1 MANVRFISTT
11 QEKQNNREEYD
22 YNALYFCKDSGALYR
37 GNQLLSDGARTVSSY
52 SELPNFNIA
61 ADGIIYYT
69 EDTHDGYLLNI
80 TRDGWVKVI
89 SAPITDISLVPEEEK
104 DKVPVAVGGLIDA
117 INETKNYVDEKISSS
132 SAGSIDGGEI

>member
-22 YNALYFCKDSGALYR
+22 DNALYFCKDSGALYR
-37 GNQLLSDGARTVSSY
+37 GNQLLSDGARIVSSY
-52 SELPNFNIA
+52 SDLPEFNVA

-69 EDTHDGYLLNI
+69 EDTQNGYLLNI

-104 DKVPVAVGGLIDA
+104 DKVPVTVGGLIDA

-132 SAGSIDGGEI
+132 IAGSIDGGEI

>member
-1 MANVRFISTT
+1 MANVRFVSTT

-22 YNALYFCKDSGALYR
+22 YNALYFCTDSVALYR

-69 EDTHDGYLLNI
+69 LDTQNGYLLNQNK
-80 TRDGWVKVI
+80 DGWI
-89 SAPITDISLVPEEEK
+89 
-104 DKVPVAVGGLIDA
+104 LI
-117 INETKNYVDEKISSS
+117 INSNNEETKQELKNYIDETI
-132 SAGSIDGGEI
+132 GSISGGVLDGGEI

>member
-1 MANVRFISTT
+1 MANVRFVRTT
-11 QEKQNNREEYD
+11 QNKQNNREEYD
-22 YNALYFCKDSGALYR
+22 NNTLYFCTDSGALYR
-37 GNQLLSDGARTVSSY
+37 GAQLLSDGARTVSSY
-52 SELPNFNIA
+52 SNLPEFNVA

-69 EDTHDGYLLNI
+69 EDTQNGYLLNS

-89 SAPITDISLVPEEEK
+89 SAPITDISLVPEEER
-104 DKVPVAVGGLIDA
+104 DKVPVAVSGFVDA

>member
-22 YNALYFCKDSGALYR
+22 YNALYFCIYSGALYR
-37 GNQLLSDGARTVSSY
+37 GDQLLSDGVRIVSSY
-52 SELPNFNIA
+52 SDLPEFNVA

-69 EDTHDGYLLNI
+69 EDTQNGYLLNI
-80 TRDGWVKVI
+80 THDGWIKVI

-104 DKVPVAVGGLIDA
+104 DKVPVTVGGLIDA
-117 INETKNYVDEKISSS
+117 INETKSYVDEKIGFIS
-132 SAGSIDGGEI
+132 GGVIDGGEI

>member
-1 MANVRFISTT
+1 MANVRFVRTT
-11 QEKQNNREEYD
+11 QNKQNNREEYD
-22 YNALYFCKDSGALYR
+22 ENALYFCTDSGALYR
-37 GNQLLSDGARTVSSY
+37 GAQLLSDGARIVSSY
-52 SELPNFNIA
+52 SDLPAFDIA

-69 EDTHDGYLLNI
+69 EDMQNGYLLNI

-104 DKVPVAVGGLIDA
+104 DKVPVTVGGLIDA

>member
-1 MANVRFISTT
+1 MANVRFVRTT
-11 QEKQNNREEYD
+11 QDKQNNREEYD
-22 YNALYFCKDSGALYR
+22 NNALYFCTDSGALYR
-37 GNQLLSDGARTVSSY
+37 GAQLLSDGARIVSSY
-52 SELPNFNIA
+52 SELPAFNIA

-69 EDTHDGYLLNI
+69 EDTQNGYLLNI

-104 DKVPVAVGGLIDA
+104 DKVPVTVGGLIDA

>member
-1 MANVRFISTT
+1 MANVRFVSTT

-37 GNQLLSDGARTVSSY
+37 GNQLLSDGARIVSSY
-52 SELPNFNIA
+52 SDLPEFNVA
-61 ADGIIYYT
+61 ADGIIYYA
-69 EDTHDGYLLNI
+69 EDTQNGYLLNI
-80 TRDGWVKVI
+80 THDGWVQVI

>member
-1 MANVRFISTT
+1 MANVRFVRTT
-11 QEKQNNREEYD
+11 QSKQNNRKEYD
-22 YNALYFCKDSGALYR
+22 NNTLYFCTDSGALYR
-37 GNQLLSDGARTVSSY
+37 GSQLLSDGARIVSSY
-52 SELPNFNIA
+52 SGLPSFDVA

-69 EDTHDGYLLNI
+69 EDTQNGYLLNI

-104 DKVPVAVGGLIDA
+104 DKVPVTVGGLIDA

>member
-22 YNALYFCKDSGALYR
+22 YNALYFCTDSGALYR
-37 GNQLLSDGARTVSSY
+37 GNQLLSDGTRIVSSY
-52 SELPNFNIA
+52 SNLPEFNVA

-69 EDTHDGYLLNI
+69 EDTQNGYLLNI
-80 TRDGWVKVI
+80 THNGWVKVI

>member
-22 YNALYFCKDSGALYR
+22 DNALYFCKDSGALYR
-37 GNQLLSDGARTVSSY
+37 GNQLLSDGARIVSSY
-52 SELPNFNIA
+52 SDLPEFNVA

-69 EDTHDGYLLNI
+69 EDTQNGYLLNI

-104 DKVPVAVGGLIDA
+104 DKVPVTVGGLIDA
-117 INETKNYVDEKISSS
+117 INETKDYVDEKLGTISS
-132 SAGSIDGGEI
+132 GVLDGGEI

>member
-1 MANVRFISTT
+1 MPEFNV
-11 QEKQNNREEYD
+11 
-22 YNALYFCKDSGALYR
+22 
-37 GNQLLSDGARTVSSY
+37 
-52 SELPNFNIA
+52 A

-69 EDTHDGYLLNI
+69 EDTQNGYLLNS

-89 SAPITDISLVPEEEK
+89 SAPITDISLVPEEER
-104 DKVPVAVGGLIDA
+104 DKVPVAVSGFVDA

>member
-1 MANVRFISTT
+1 MMIKNMKNKVLLIVFILLLTVVLFFCFNNKARFNRLSSE
-11 QEKQNNREEYD
+11 EKAEYVLNKMTLD
-22 YNALYFCKDSGALYR
+22 EK
-37 GNQLLSDGARTVSSY
+37 
-52 SELPNFNIA
+52 IA
-61 ADGIIYYT
+61 QMLVIYYT
-69 EDTHDGYLLNI
+69 EDTQNGYLLNI
-80 TRDGWVKVI
+80 TRDGWVQVI

>member
-1 MANVRFISTT
+1 MANVRFVSTT
-11 QEKQNNREEYD
+11 QNKQDNREEYD
-22 YNALYFCKDSGALYR
+22 DNALYFCKDSGALYR
-37 GNQLLSDGARTVSSY
+37 GSQLLSDGARIVESY
-52 SELPNFNIA
+52 ADLPDFNVA

-69 EDTHDGYLLNI
+69 EDTQNGYLLNG
-80 TRDGWVKVI
+80 TRDSWVKI
-89 SAPITDISLVPEEEK
+89 INAPTTDISLVPEEEK

>member
-37 GNQLLSDGARTVSSY
+37 GNQLLSDGARIVSSY
-52 SELPNFNIA
+52 SDLPEFNVA

-69 EDTHDGYLLNI
+69 EDTQNGYLLNI
-80 TRDGWVKVI
+80 TRDGWVQVI

-132 SAGSIDGGEI
+132 SARSIDGGEI

>member
-22 YNALYFCKDSGALYR
+22 DNALYFCKDSGALYR
-37 GNQLLSDGARTVSSY
+37 GNQLLSDGARIVSSY
-52 SELPNFNIA
+52 SDLPEFNVA

-69 EDTHDGYLLNI
+69 EDTQNGYLLNI

-104 DKVPVAVGGLIDA
+104 DKVPVTVGGLIDA
-117 INETKNYVDEKISSS
+117 INETKDYVDEKLGTISSGVLDS
-132 SAGSIDGGEI
+132 GEI

>member
-22 YNALYFCKDSGALYR
+22 YNALYFCKDSRALYR
-37 GNQLLSDGARTVSSY
+37 GNQLLSDGARIVSSY
-52 SELPNFNIA
+52 SDLPEFNVA

-69 EDTHDGYLLNI
+69 EDTQNGYLLNI
-80 TRDGWVKVI
+80 TRDGWVQVI

-132 SAGSIDGGEI
+132 SARSIDGGEI

>member
-1 MANVRFISTT
+1 MANVRFVSTT
-11 QEKQNNREEYD
+11 QNKQDNREEYD
-22 YNALYFCKDSGALYR
+22 DNALYFCKDSGALYR
-37 GNQLLSDGARTVSSY
+37 GSQLLSDGARIVSSY
-52 SELPNFNIA
+52 PDLPEFNVA

>member
-22 YNALYFCKDSGALYR
+22 YNALYFCKDSGVLYR
-37 GNQLLSDGARTVSSY
+37 GNQLLSDGVRIVSSY
-52 SELPNFNIA
+52 SDLPEFNVA

-69 EDTHDGYLLNI
+69 EDTQNGYLLNS

-89 SAPITDISLVPEEEK
+89 SAPITDISLVPEEER
-104 DKVPVAVGGLIDA
+104 DKVPVAVSGFVDA

>member
-22 YNALYFCKDSGALYR
+22 DNALYFCKDSGALYR
-37 GNQLLSDGARTVSSY
+37 GNQLLSDGARIVSSY
-52 SELPNFNIA
+52 SDLPEFNVA

-69 EDTHDGYLLNI
+69 EDTQNGYLLNI

-104 DKVPVAVGGLIDA
+104 DKVPVTVGGLIDA
-117 INETKNYVDEKISSS
+117 INETKKYVDEKISSS

>member
-1 MANVRFISTT
+1 MYAS
-11 QEKQNNREEYD
+11 K
-22 YNALYFCKDSGALYR
+22 
-37 GNQLLSDGARTVSSY
+37 GNKELQCINPFDEDQMNQIRYLS
-52 SELPNFNIA
+52 
-61 ADGIIYYT
+61 DGIIYYA
-69 EDTHDGYLLNI
+69 EDTQNGYLLNI
-80 TRDGWVKVI
+80 THDGWVQVI

>member
-37 GNQLLSDGARTVSSY
+37 GNQLLSDGARIVSSY
-52 SELPNFNIA
+52 SDLPEFNVA
-61 ADGIIYYT
+61 ADGIIYYV
-69 EDTHDGYLLNI
+69 EDTQNGYLLNI
-80 TRDGWVKVI
+80 TRDGWVQVI

>member
-37 GNQLLSDGARTVSSY
+37 GNQLLSDGARIVSSY
-52 SELPNFNIA
+52 SDLPEFNVA
-61 ADGIIYYT
+61 ADGIIYYAA
-69 EDTHDGYLLNI
+69 DTQNGYLLNI
-80 TRDGWVKVI
+80 TRDGWVQVI

>member
-1 MANVRFISTT
+1 MANVRFVRTT
-11 QEKQNNREEYD
+11 QSKQNNREEYD
-22 YNALYFCKDSGALYR
+22 NNTLYFCTDSGALYR
-37 GNQLLSDGARTVSSY
+37 GAQLLSDGARMVSSY
-52 SELPNFNIA
+52 SDLPEFNVA

-69 EDTHDGYLLNI
+69 EDTQNGYLLNI

-104 DKVPVAVGGLIDA
+104 DKVPVTVGGLIDA

>member
-37 GNQLLSDGARTVSSY
+37 GNQLLSDGARIVSSY
-52 SELPNFNIA
+52 SDLPEFNVA

-69 EDTHDGYLLNI
+69 EDTQNGYLLNI
-80 TRDGWVKVI
+80 TRDGWVQVI

-132 SAGSIDGGEI
+132 SAGSIDGGEV